1 VLLLLARLAA
11 PGKRETAFR
20 HALELSEKDGS
31 IVLFAGSM
39 FVTAEVM
46 TAWDK
51 FTQESK
57 LVIGLYRFLEIR
69 SPILKYRVTDFYK

>member
-1 VLLLLARLAA
+1 
-11 PGKRETAFR
+11 
-20 HALELSEKDGS
+20 
-31 IVLFAGSM
+31 M